1 MAATQRVNP
10 APMTKVRDKVA
21 RLLDALAG
29 GASPPGL
36 IDMTP
41 LRSPAPRFA
50 PRAQTDA
57 QLRRRFTMIATFDRR
72 SRNARRWP
80 VSGLIVSLALLAV
93 ALTGAVRAQDGQ
105 AKTNEAKP
113 QAPDVKAAQP
123 RRPITREQADK
134 LWREKYADRVI
145 TVNGREAN
153 REQIDREFLEEVGA
167 MGGVEDAAASAQKG
181 GRAGAVDEGESA
193 EDRQVAALLA
203 RRVPELNFDAVA
215 LTDVIDFLRDVSG
228 ANVFV
233 DWGALEGAGIERN
246 TPVSAR
252 VRNVPFSNALD
263 LVLASAGK
271 GAVVVGYA
279 FKDGVIHVTTGEQLD
294 RLVETRAYDVRD
306 LVPSEID
313 MKELGLM
320 VRSSVAPD
328 SWRENGGSVGALH
341 TSKHKMIVTA
351 TGPSHR
357 KIREILDM
365 LRDQPRQAKTEEAAT
380 AAQGPAA
387 PK

>member
-1 MAATQRVNP
+1 
-10 APMTKVRDKVA
+10 MTKVRDKVA
-21 RLLDALAG
+21 RLLDYLAR

-41 LRSPAPRFA
+41 LRSPANRFA

-72 SRNARRWP
+72 FRTARRWP
-80 VSGLIVSLALLAV
+80 VSGLIVSLALVAV

-105 AKTNEAKP
+105 AKTTTEGKP

-134 LWREKYADRVI
+134 LWREKYADRI
-145 TVNGREAN
+145 IMVNGREAN
-153 REQIDREFLEEVGA
+153 REQIDREFLEEVGG
-167 MGGVEDAAASAQKG
+167 MGGVEDAASAQNAGRG
-181 GRAGAVDEGESA
+181 GAGAVDEGESA

-215 LTDVIDFLRDVSG
+215 LVDVIDFLRDVSG

-252 VRNVPFSNALD
+252 VRNVSFSNALD
-263 LVLASAGK
+263 LVLASAGM

-387 PK
+387 PKQ